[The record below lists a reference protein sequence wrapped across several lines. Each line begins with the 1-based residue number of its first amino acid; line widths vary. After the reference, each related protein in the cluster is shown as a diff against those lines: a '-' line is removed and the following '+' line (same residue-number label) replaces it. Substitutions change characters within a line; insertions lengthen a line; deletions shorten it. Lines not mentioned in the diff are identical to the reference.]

1 MHAEIGGL
9 MKLNYTDKVNIVG
22 TPLVRKINPWYAEVA
37 PPTSSGLV

>member
-9 MKLNYTDKVNIVG
+9 MKLNTDKVSIVES
-22 TPLVRKINPWYAEVA
+22 PLARKINPWYAEVA

>member
-9 MKLNYTDKVNIVG
+9 MKLNTDKVSILE
-22 TPLVRKINPWYAEVA
+22 TPSVRKISPWYAEVA